1 MISDLKPTLE
11 LGRSFF
17 NAINKPQ
24 LVRQRTE
31 VEHASASSSVAYD
44 PQCAS
49 LCCTLLCHDVTD
61 CELCV
66 GWKYLFIIFNMTMTE
81 FFVNFNDDI
90 YLFVNFITLKI
101 IVIK

>member
-17 NAINKPQ
+17 NAINKLQ

-61 CELCV
+61 CELYV
-66 GWKYLFIIFNMTMTE
+66 GWNIFNMTMTE
-81 FFVNFNDDI
+81 FFVNFNDD
-90 YLFVNFITLKI
+90 LFIC
-101 IVIK
+101 